1 MTQGFALRGTLAMA
15 ALAALAGCASTD
27 SGWATPSDT
36 GLSAD
41 IRRTAFGIPHIRAN
55 DYASLGY
62 GMAYAYAQDNV
73 CLLADQVVTVNGER
87 SKTFGPDGT
96 VTVSF
101 KPIPNPQS
109 DAFFKGA
116 FDEAGL
122 RAGYA
127 QMSPEA
133 RDLLRGYIAGY
144 NRYLKD
150 TPAADRPAAC
160 RNAAW
165 VRPLTLADMMRMGEE
180 KAIQASAGAMLQSIV
195 AAQPPGAHRHLRSFH
210 RMPSTPP
217 RSTATSNCAT
227 CRSAPTA
234 GPSARPPP
242 TTAAACSSATRTFR
256 GRPPTASTRCT

>member
-1 MTQGFALRGTLAMA
+1 MQRFMQGFARGALATA
-15 ALAALAGCASTD
+15 ALAALAGCASTG

-41 IRRTAFGIPHIRAN
+41 ISCTRFGIPHVRAH
-55 DYASLGY
+55 DYASLGF

-96 VTVSF
+96 VVVSF
-101 KPIPNPQS
+101 KPVPNTQA

-133 RDLLRGYIAGY
+133 RELLRGYIAGY

-150 TPAADRPAAC
+150 TPPANRPAAC
-160 RNAAW
+160 RNADW
-165 VRPLTLADMMRMGEE
+165 VRPLTVADMMLMGEE
-180 KAIQASAGAMLQSIV
+180 KAIQASAGAMLQSKI
-195 AAQPPGAHRHLRSFH
+195 GRAHV
-210 RMPSTPP
+210 
-217 RSTATSNCAT
+217 
-227 CRSAPTA
+227 
-234 GPSARPPP
+234 
-242 TTAAACSSATRTFR
+242 
-256 GRPPTASTRCT
+256 